1 MKVTLS
7 VTAGPHSGQQFVLE
21 GHDTFL
27 VGRAADA
34 HLKLSGDDR
43 FFSRRH
49 FLLEVN
55 PPRCRVIDLNS
66 RNGVTP
72 NGGRVAA
79 ADVNDGDEITVGHTV
94 FKVGITRP
102 PPSDLE
108 TADYPAARPA
118 ADATVTLPPAAVTIP
133 GYLIGA
139 ELGRGGMGVV
149 YRAVR
154 ERDGHAVA
162 LKTIAPAAGATRR
175 QVDRFVRECQI
186 LAQLDHKHIV
196 GYRDVGEADG
206 LVYLAMELVDG
217 PDLAARP
224 PAGGPADIRT
234 AVRIVCQVLGG
245 LAHAHAKGFVH
256 RDIKPANV
264 LVATAGGKKVA
275 KLADFGLAR
284 VYESSR
290 VSGLTL
296 QGEIGGTPAYMAP
309 EQVTHYRDVKPA
321 ADQYAAAAT
330 LYKLLSGKYTHDF
343 PRDIG
348 SQIAHLVTAAPV
360 PVAERRADIPAG
372 LAATVHKALNR
383 EPGDRYPDVTAF
395 RTELKRFA

>member
-1 MKVTLS
+1 MKITLS
-7 VTAGPHSGQQFVLE
+7 VTAGPHAGREFVLE

-27 VGRAADA
+27 VGRAGDA
-34 HLKLSGDDR
+34 HLKMSGDDR

-66 RNGVTP
+66 RNGVTL

-79 ADVNDGDEITVGHTV
+79 ADVDDGDEIAVGHTV

-102 PPSDLE
+102 PPSDLA
-108 TADYPAARPA
+108 TADFPAARPA
-118 ADATVTLPPAAVTIP
+118 GDATVGLPPAAVTVP
-133 GYLIGA
+133 GYLIGP

-154 ERDGHAVA
+154 ERDGHTVA
-162 LKTIAPAAGATRR
+162 LKTIAPAAGATRK
-175 QVDRFVRECQI
+175 QVERFVRECQI
-186 LAQLDHKHIV
+186 LAQLDHKNIV
-196 GYRDVGEADG
+196 GYRDVGEAEG
-206 LVYLAMELVDG
+206 LVYLAMEFVDG

-224 PAGGPADIRT
+224 WAGGAADIRT

-264 LVATAGGKKVA
+264 LVATDGGKKVA

-330 LYKLLSGKYTHDF
+330 LYKLLTGKYTHDF

-348 SQIAHLVTAAPV
+348 AQLAHLVTAEPMPV
-360 PVAERRADIPAG
+360 TDRRPDVPADLAEVIHRAMS
-372 LAATVHKALNR
+372 R
-383 EPGDRYPDVTAF
+383 EPGERYPDVTAF
-395 RTELKRFA
+395 RTELKHFA